1 MKKTK
6 ALSLLLSLLLLLYS
20 LTLPLLAVDAE
31 TAADPEQTQTDSADA
46 PAEDD
51 SVPEDR
57 LLSSRTSFSVAAKA
71 ALLIDLN
78 TGRAVYEQ
86 DADER
91 VYPASLTKI
100 MTCLLAL
107 ENGNLSDVVTVSA
120 SALDDLDA
128 DSSVAGLQVGEQMTL
143 ENLLYGMLLE
153 SGNDAAY
160 TVAVHTA
167 RAAFPAEKLTDKRAV
182 QRFCELM
189 NRYAA
194 NIGMTN
200 SHFSTPDGWD
210 DKAQYTTARD
220 LLTLTQRVLEIPE
233 LAAIAGTARRQVALS
248 SGYTITWKNSNL
260 LLQKSSRYYDPR
272 VTGLKT
278 GTTDRAGNCLI
289 ACAAQGERRIIT
301 IVLGCSTDRQRYTMT
316 KKLLESALGAAPT
329 TQQSRTGG
337 QK

>member
-1 MKKTK
+1 M
-6 ALSLLLSLLLLLYS
+6 
-20 LTLPLLAVDAE
+20 
-31 TAADPEQTQTDSADA
+31 TAAVALQHLKPDA
-46 PAEDD
+46 KLTVGAEIGMVHAN
-51 SVPEDR
+51 SSLCYIRRGQR
-57 LLSSRTSFSVAAKA
+57 L
-71 ALLIDLN
+71 
-78 TGRAVYEQ
+78 
-86 DADER
+86 
-91 VYPASLTKI
+91 
-100 MTCLLAL
+100 
-107 ENGNLSDVVTVSA
+107 
-120 SALDDLDA
+120 
-128 DSSVAGLQVGEQMTL
+128 TL

>member
-1 MKKTK
+1 MQQAPH
-6 ALSLLLSLLLLLYS
+6 ALYLR
-20 LTLPLLAVDAE
+20 LLAA
-31 TAADPEQTQTDSADA
+31 
-46 PAEDD
+46 
-51 SVPEDR
+51 
-57 LLSSRTSFSVAAKA
+57 VAAALVCVALAGRIRDTALVDVQAIATTPSTIVKSTTPSTTTTTATIPQSGATA
-71 ALLIDLN
+71 ALLF
-78 TGRAVYEQ
+78 
-86 DADER
+86 DATSQTVLAAQNADRR
-91 VYPASLTKI
+91 VAPASLTKLV
-100 MTCLLAL
+100 TAAVAL
-107 ENGNLSDVVTVSA
+107 QHLKPDAKLTVGA
-120 SALDDLDA
+120 EIGLVHAN
-128 DSSVAGLQVGEQMTL
+128 SSLCYIRRGQRLTL

-194 NIGMTN
+194 DIGMTN

-220 LLTLTQRVLEIPE
+220 LLTLTQCVLEIPE

-329 TQQSRTGG
+329 AQQSRTGG